1 MAREAI
7 ETLLAAWGCR
17 VCAAVGLT
25 AAVNAVQ
32 MGFAP
37 QVIVSDYRLGDAEN
51 GLMAIA
57 RLRILAGGDVT
68 ACLMSGDTDGGLMQ
82 AAREAGLILLN
93 KPVRPAKLRAFL
105 RRAVMPHPE

>member
-1 MAREAI
+1 M
-7 ETLLAAWGCR
+7 
-17 VCAAVGLT
+17 GLT